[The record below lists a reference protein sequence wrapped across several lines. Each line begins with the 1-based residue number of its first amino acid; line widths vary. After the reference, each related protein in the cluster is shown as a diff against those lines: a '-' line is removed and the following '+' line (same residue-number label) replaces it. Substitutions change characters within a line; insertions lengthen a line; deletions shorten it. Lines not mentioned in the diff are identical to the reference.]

1 MYISF
6 LLSVTFNLSESTL
19 HVRFRASMSAKKKNT
34 VVHYSEKLKT
44 LFFGLVPMNFPK
56 FLNLIYIPGHM
67 LAWLTFAYYNTRGT
81 LWLNRFYSSIF
92 KELHCKYV
100 SIIILSIMPRVKLS
114 SYNRRKET
122 CFKPKI
128 MPLKNSLFLIVWYL
142 NMN

>member
-44 LFFGLVPMNFPK
+44 LFYGLVPMNFPK
-56 FLNLIYIPGHM
+56 FLNLIYIPGYV
-67 LAWLTFAYYNTRGT
+67 LAWLAFAYYNTRGT
-81 LWLNRFYSSIF
+81 LWLNQFYSSIF

-114 SYNRRKET
+114 SYNLRKET

-128 MPLKNSLFLIVWYL
+128 IPLKNSLFLIVWYL

>member
-44 LFFGLVPMNFPK
+44 LFYGLVPMNFPK

-67 LAWLTFAYYNTRGT
+67 LAWLAFAYYNTRGT

-92 KELHCKYV
+92 NTYLLLFYLLCLV
-100 SIIILSIMPRVKLS
+100 LNCPVIILGKKL
-114 SYNRRKET
+114 
-122 CFKPKI
+122 
-128 MPLKNSLFLIVWYL
+128 VL
-142 NMN
+142 NLRLCP

>member
-6 LLSVTFNLSESTL
+6 LLSVTFNLSERTL

-44 LFFGLVPMNFPK
+44 LFYGLVPMNFPK

-67 LAWLTFAYYNTRGT
+67 LAWLAFAYYNTRGT
-81 LWLNRFYSSIF
+81 LWLNRFYSTIF

-114 SYNRRKET
+114 SYNLRKET

>member
-44 LFFGLVPMNFPK
+44 LFYGLVPMNFP
-56 FLNLIYIPGHM
+56 GHV
-67 LAWLTFAYYNTRGT
+67 LAWLAFAYYNTRGT

-114 SYNRRKET
+114 SYNLRKET

-128 MPLKNSLFLIVWYL
+128 IPLKNSLFLIVWYL